1 MVKKLFEDKRKH
13 NGENYEEEAE
23 EEEEEGEARNYKIL
37 KNHKSEEKAWG
48 GGERGKGHAAK

>member
-48 GGERGKGHAAK
+48 GG